1 MTGLDKWLRIET
13 RATQWGPLMV
23 RGEEVNQLLLRGRLN
38 WVTLTND

>member
-1 MTGLDKWLRIET
+1 MTGLDKWFRIEI
-13 RATQWGPLMV
+13 RATQWRPSMV